1 MRKRQVDK
9 ADKTKADYE
18 FEKQGQECT
27 FAPKLMSKN
36 PRYIR
41 DRIEKKIESD
51 GKATPLQVNSSQDL
65 LASQPKA
72 EAPSPQTQFR
82 PMTAKERQDK
92 FEQKQLER
100 LKKARE
106 EKERK

>member
-1 MRKRQVDK
+1 
-9 ADKTKADYE
+9 
-18 FEKQGQECT
+18 
-27 FAPKLMSKN
+27 MSKN
-36 PRYIR
+36 PKYIR
-41 DRIEKKIESD
+41 ERIEKRIEKD
-51 GKATPLQVNSSQDL
+51 GGTGPLQVNSSQDL

-72 EAPSPQTQFR
+72 EAPSPHSQFR
-82 PMTAKERQDK
+82 PMTAKERQEK